1 MQLGLQTAVA
11 GRPSYVAASG
21 TVKLD
26 KHRSVFR
33 AGDEADRFFEVE
45 SGAVMVY
52 QLLDDGRRQV
62 VEIVFPGSICGLAKG
77 DEHEFCCET
86 LMPTV
91 LRSHKRTALAQSD
104 VLRTRVVD
112 SLQQQLA
119 TLHEHTVSLG
129 RKTAEERI
137 CTLILRLQEQA
148 GEDDDVAVALPMSRT
163 EIADYLGLTLE
174 TVCRTITQLVRRKVL
189 RPGSTRSEIGIP
201 DLERLRTAAC
211 AA

>member
-11 GRPSYVAASG
+11 DRPSYAAASN
-21 TVKLD
+21 TLKLG
-26 KHRSVFR
+26 KHRSVFL

-62 VEIVFPGSICGLAKG
+62 VEIVFPGGVCGLAKG
-77 DEHEFCCET
+77 DEHGFCCET
-86 LMPTV
+86 LTPTV
-91 LRSHKRTALAQSD
+91 LRSHKRAALAQSD
-104 VLRTRVVD
+104 VLRARLVD

-119 TLHEHTVSLG
+119 TLHGHAVSLG

-148 GEDDDVAVALPMSRT
+148 GEDDDAAVALPMTRT

-174 TVCRTITQLVRRKVL
+174 TVCRTITQLVRRKL
-189 RPGSTRSEIGIP
+189 LSPGATRSEIGVPSI
-201 DLERLRTAAC
+201 ERLRVAAC